1 MTQDGQK
8 GLAVTNDT
16 QVTSDMTLKQ
26 RVSTDKEANDQDQ
39 LKPVIEKVLCPR
51 PYRDHAS
58 VTLSGVLHT
67 NVGHSNFR
75 CVI

>member
-1 MTQDGQK
+1 MTQDGQQ

-39 LKPVIEKVLCPR
+39 LLLRKCCALDPTGIMPQ
-51 PYRDHAS
+51 
-58 VTLSGVLHT
+58 LHFLVCYT
-67 NVGHSNFR
+67 QM
-75 CVI
+75 